1 VYGPHDNFS
10 LSDGHVIPGLLHR
23 CLLAKRNG
31 TPFVVAGSG
40 APRRQFMYALRHM
53 RFQAHTTSSRARSLP
68 AVVPISYAGDLARLV
83 LEALRRY
90 SSPTPLI
97 LAPDEADEVSI
108 ADVACAIGTS
118 LRFGSAPTFD
128 AAQPDGQLRKT
139 ACNGRLRATL
149 LAEEGKGKEKGRFDF
164 RFTPLAEGLAAT
176 AAWFEANYETARK

>member
-1 VYGPHDNFS
+1 
-10 LSDGHVIPGLLHR
+10 
-23 CLLAKRNG
+23 
-31 TPFVVAGSG
+31 
-40 APRRQFMYALRHM
+40 
-53 RFQAHTTSSRARSLP
+53 
-68 AVVPISYAGDLARLV
+68 VPISYAGDLARLV

-97 LAPDEADEVSI
+97 LAPDAEDEVSI
-108 ADVACAIGTS
+108 ADVARAIGTS
-118 LRFGSAPTFD
+118 LRFVGAPTFD

-149 LAEEGKGKEKGRFDF
+149 LAEDEKEKGKGRFDF